1 MGVYAFLQGTIQSY
15 LDRLASEEPAPGG
28 GSAAALAGALAAALV
43 TMVTNLTLG
52 REKFASVEAEMSELK
67 VRAEELRAELTRL
80 VEQDAEAY
88 SEVAAAFKLPRNTE
102 EEKKKRHE
110 TLQAALVNAAAV
122 PLRVAEAA
130 LEVARLCAPAADK
143 GNPNAVSDAGV
154 AVVLAEAAA
163 QAAALNVKINLA
175 WLEDKEFVDKTWSRV
190 QEILED
196 AATLRTQVLSATYD
210 RIG

>member
-1 MGVYAFLQGTIQSY
+1 MGEYAFLQGTIQSY

-28 GSAAALAGALAAALV
+28 GSAAALTGALAAALV

-52 REKFASVEAEMSELK
+52 KEKFASVEAEMSELK

-110 TLQAALVNAAAV
+110 ILQAALVNAAAV

-190 QEILED
+190 QEILEE